1 MSTTDTAQAPAPPT
15 GTTAADLIAFWD
27 WALAAGHVRLDTGRG
42 IKNACTRVLSA
53 TPAWQNLDVH
63 ELDAQQVVAVYAGAN
78 VGHVTERTLGIYAST
93 FRRGLRIFRDY
104 LADPDSFDPDLPR
117 HRPWPHRAAT
127 QPAGTGSLQIRLAR
141 GRTAELTY
149 PADLTPADA
158 ATAIHTLRNVLPTLP
173 TTSDAEDE
181 S

>member
-1 MSTTDTAQAPAPPT
+1 MSTESAKSFAAAPT
-15 GTTAADLIAFWD
+15 GSTAADLIAFWD
-27 WALAAGHVRLDTGRG
+27 WALAAGLVRLDTGRG
-42 IKNACTRVLSA
+42 IKNACARILSA
-53 TPAWQNLDVH
+53 TPAWQNLDIH
-63 ELDAQQVVAVYAGAN
+63 ALDPQQAVAAYAGAN
-78 VGHVTERTLGIYAST
+78 VGHVSEKTLGIYAST

-104 LADPDSFDPDLPR
+104 LADPDSFDPELPR

-127 QPAGTGSLQIRLAR
+127 QPAGTGRLQIRLAR

-158 ATAIHTLRNVLPTLP
+158 ATAIHTLRNILPTLP
-173 TTSDAEDE
+173 ATEDQ